1 MKSFLFQLRL
11 SLALA
16 IGSCLCKPLGNNIH
30 AEAPLDGM
38 PPDLL
43 DEEEIESRMENLLES
58 LKEGF
63 LRQLNLSEV
72 PQENFKVS
80 PPQFMVELYKKY
92 SSDRLAAPQS
102 DVIRSF
108 TVQEIPVSETNN
120 SRSKHRLQFGVSIPG
135 HEKITTAELQ
145 LLFLP
150 DGRSKVAS
158 QSPKTTVK
166 VYQADAG
173 ASSSQT
179 PLLLGKEAVGWK
191 SSWVTFDVTT
201 AVQRWARSGRGA
213 AAFDVV
219 VERRDCG
226 ASPGTASCLNMSLS
240 VGDNSSAALIVFSDD
255 LGNRRRKKN
264 EELRE
269 MILHEEETLLHSG
282 ADWYRGNQ
290 IPNEVP
296 GAQPPR
302 RPKRKAEREYCR
314 RSSLKVNF
322 KDIGWDSWIVA
333 PPEYDA
339 FECRGQCYYPLT
351 DESTP
356 SKHALIQTL
365 MNIRDPRKA
374 SMACCVPIKLDPIT
388 VMYQENGRLT
398 IRYLYEEMK
407 VAECGCR

>member
-1 MKSFLFQLRL
+1 M
-11 SLALA
+11 
-16 IGSCLCKPLGNNIH
+16 
-30 AEAPLDGM
+30 
-38 PPDLL
+38 
-43 DEEEIESRMENLLES
+43 
-58 LKEGF
+58 
-63 LRQLNLSEV
+63 
-72 PQENFKVS
+72 
-80 PPQFMVELYKKY
+80 
-92 SSDRLAAPQS
+92 
-102 DVIRSF
+102 
-108 TVQEIPVSETNN
+108 
-120 SRSKHRLQFGVSIPG
+120 
-135 HEKITTAELQ
+135 
-145 LLFLP
+145 
-150 DGRSKVAS
+150 
-158 QSPKTTVK
+158 
-166 VYQADAG
+166 
-173 ASSSQT
+173 
-179 PLLLGKEAVGWK
+179 GWK

>member
-16 IGSCLCKPLGNNIH
+16 IGSCLCKPLSNNIH
-30 AEAPLDGM
+30 AEAPPDGM

-43 DEEEIESRMENLLES
+43 DEEETESRMEKLLES
-58 LKEGF
+58 LKESF

-72 PQENFKVS
+72 PQENFKVA
-80 PPQFMVELYKKY
+80 PPQFMVELYNKY
-92 SSDRLAAPQS
+92 ASDRLAAPQS

-108 TVQEIPVSETNN
+108 NVQEIPLSETNG

-158 QSPKTTVK
+158 QSSKTTVK

-173 ASSSQT
+173 SSQ
-179 PLLLGKEAVGWK
+179 LLLGKEAVGWK

-201 AVQRWARSGRGA
+201 AVQRSVRAGRA
-213 AAFDVV
+213 ATAFDVV

-226 ASPGTASCLNMSLS
+226 ASTSCPNVSLS

-255 LGNRRRKKN
+255 PGNRRRKKN
-264 EELRE
+264 EEIRE

-302 RPKRKAEREYCR
+302 RAKRKAEREYCR

-388 VMYQENGRLT
+388 VMYLENGRLT